1 MLKGN
6 FEKLHLLRYY
16 ISHFTLSGVLFHC
29 ICAFEKKKNI
39 GGDKGKLLHGA
50 WKDIKPRF

>member
-16 ISHFTLSGVLFHC
+16 ISHFTLSGVLFHG

-50 WKDIKPRF
+50 